1 MNAMNTE
8 TKKRKKNRGGDAQLE
23 MTPMIDVVFQLL
35 IFFIVTLN
43 QPDILSQFDALR
55 PSDDKSTEVKD
66 PPAAITIKGFPSR
79 PGLGAYF
86 FGNDQNRRTVTLD
99 QLRGVAAQMAK
110 VNRNQNVV
118 VNCTDTAPHGCL
130 VRVLDLLADAGLRS
144 VSVFSLDNGS
154 EKPW

>member
-1 MNAMNTE
+1 MADEN
-8 TKKRKKNRGGDAQLE
+8 KKGKNKGEEATLE

-55 PSDDKSTEVKD
+55 PAAQESREVQD
-66 PPAAITIKGFPSR
+66 PPASITIKGFPSH

-154 EKPW
+154 EKSW

>member
-1 MNAMNTE
+1 MAAKE
-8 TKKRKKNRGGDAQLE
+8 KKQRNKGDDANLE

-55 PSDDKSTEVKD
+55 PSDDKSSEVKD
-66 PPAAITIKGFPSR
+66 PPTSITIKGFPSH
-79 PGLGAYF
+79 PGLGAYL
-86 FGNDQNRRTVTLD
+86 FGSDENRRTVTLE
-99 QLRGVAAQMAK
+99 QLRGFAGQMAK
-110 VNRNQNVV
+110 ANRNQSVI
-118 VNCTDTAPHGCL
+118 VNCTDSAPHGCL
-130 VRVLDLLADAGLRS
+130 VRVLDLLADAGLHT

>member
-1 MNAMNTE
+1 MADEN
-8 TKKRKKNRGGDAQLE
+8 KKGKNKGEEATLE

-55 PSDDKSTEVKD
+55 PAAQESHEVQD
-66 PPAAITIKGFPSR
+66 PPAAITIKGFPAH

-130 VRVLDLLADAGLRS
+130 VRVLDLLADSGLRS
-144 VSVFSLDNGS
+144 VSVFSLDNGT

>member
-1 MNAMNTE
+1 MSAE
-8 TKKRKKNRGGDAQLE
+8 EKKRKKNRGGDAQLE

-55 PSDDKSTEVKD
+55 PSGETSSEVKD
-66 PPAAITIKGFPSR
+66 TPASITIKGFPSH
-79 PGLGAYF
+79 PGLGAYL
-86 FGNDQNRRTVTLD
+86 FGNDDNRRTVTLE
-99 QLRGVAAQMAK
+99 QLRGVAGQMAK
-110 VNRNQNVV
+110 VNRNQSVI
-118 VNCTDTAPHGCL
+118 VNCTDSAPHGCL
-130 VRVLDLLADAGLRS
+130 VRVLDLLADAGLHS

>member
-1 MNAMNTE
+1 MADEN
-8 TKKRKKNRGGDAQLE
+8 KKGKNKGEEATLE

-55 PSDDKSTEVKD
+55 PAAQESREVQD
-66 PPAAITIKGFPSR
+66 PPASITIKGFPSR

-118 VNCTDTAPHGCL
+118 VNCADTAPHGCL
-130 VRVLDLLADAGLRS
+130 VRVLDLLADSGLRS
-144 VSVFSLDNGS
+144 VSVFSLDNGT

>member
-1 MNAMNTE
+1 MADEN
-8 TKKRKKNRGGDAQLE
+8 KKGKNKGEEATLE

-55 PSDDKSTEVKD
+55 PAAQEPRDVVDQ
-66 PPAAITIKGFPSR
+66 PASITIKGFPSH
-79 PGLGAYF
+79 PGLGAYM
-86 FGNDQNRRTVTLD
+86 FGNDATRRTVTLE
-99 QLRGVAAQMAK
+99 QLRGFAGQMAK
-110 VNRNQNVV
+110 ANRNQSVV
-118 VNCTDTAPHGCL
+118 VNCTDSAPHGCL
-130 VRVLDLLADAGLRS
+130 VRVLDLLADAGLHT

>member
-1 MNAMNTE
+1 MADENKKGKNKGEEAM
-8 TKKRKKNRGGDAQLE
+8 LE

-55 PSDDKSTEVKD
+55 PAAQESREVQD
-66 PPAAITIKGFPSR
+66 PPASITIKGFPSH

-99 QLRGVAAQMAK
+99 QLRGVASQMAK

>member
-1 MNAMNTE
+1 MADEN
-8 TKKRKKNRGGDAQLE
+8 KKGKNKGEEATLE

-55 PSDDKSTEVKD
+55 PAAQESREVQD
-66 PPAAITIKGFPSR
+66 PPASITIKGFPSH

-99 QLRGVAAQMAK
+99 QLRGVASQMAK

-130 VRVLDLLADAGLRS
+130 VRVLDLLSDAGLRS

-154 EKPW
+154 GKPW

>member
-1 MNAMNTE
+1 MSDEN
-8 TKKRKKNRGGDAQLE
+8 KKGKNKGEEATLE
-23 MTPMIDVVFQLL
+23 MTPMIDVEFQLL

-55 PSDDKSTEVKD
+55 PAAQESREVQD
-66 PPAAITIKGFPSR
+66 PPASITIKGFPSH

-99 QLRGVAAQMAK
+99 QLRGVASQMAK

-130 VRVLDLLADAGLRS
+130 VRVLDLLSDAGLRS

-154 EKPW
+154 GKPW

>member
-1 MNAMNTE
+1 MSAE
-8 TKKRKKNRGGDAQLE
+8 EKKRKKNRGGDAQLE

-55 PSDDKSTEVKD
+55 PSGEERTEVKD
-66 PPAAITIKGFPSR
+66 PPAAITIKGFPSH

-86 FGNDQNRRTVTLD
+86 FGNDQNRRTVTLE
-99 QLRGVAAQMAK
+99 QLRGVAGQMAR
-110 VNRNQNVV
+110 VNRNQSVI
-118 VNCTDTAPHGCL
+118 VNCTDSAPHGCL

>member
-1 MNAMNTE
+1 MSAE
-8 TKKRKKNRGGDAQLE
+8 EKKRKKNRGGDAQLE

-55 PSDDKSTEVKD
+55 PSDDKSSEVKD
-66 PPAAITIKGFPSR
+66 TPASITIKGFPSH
-79 PGLGAYF
+79 PGLGAYL
-86 FGNDQNRRTVTLD
+86 FGNDDNRRTVTLE
-99 QLRGVAAQMAK
+99 QLRGFAGQMAK
-110 VNRNQNVV
+110 VNRNQSVV
-118 VNCTDTAPHGCL
+118 VNCTDSAPHGCL
-130 VRVLDLLADAGLRS
+130 VRVLDLLADAGLHT

>member
-1 MNAMNTE
+1 MAD
-8 TKKRKKNRGGDAQLE
+8 KKQKKKNKGDEATLE

-43 QPDILSQFDALR
+43 QPDILSQLEALR
-55 PSDDKSTEVKD
+55 PAPNPSPQEVVD
-66 PPAAITIKGFPSR
+66 PPSSITIKGFKTH
-79 PGLGAYF
+79 PGLGAYM
-86 FGNDQNRRTVTLD
+86 FGNDQNRRTVTLE
-99 QLRGVAAQMAK
+99 QLRGFAAQMARA
-110 VNRNQNVV
+110 NRNQSVV
-118 VNCTDTAPHGCL
+118 VNCTDSAPHGCL

>member
-1 MNAMNTE
+1 MSAE
-8 TKKRKKNRGGDAQLE
+8 EKKRKKNRGGDAQLE

-55 PSDDKSTEVKD
+55 PSDDKSSEVKD
-66 PPAAITIKGFPSR
+66 TPASITIKGVPSH
-79 PGLGAYF
+79 PGLGAYL
-86 FGNDQNRRTVTLD
+86 FGNDDNRRTVTLE
-99 QLRGVAAQMAK
+99 QLRGFAGQMAK
-110 VNRNQNVV
+110 ANRNQSVI
-118 VNCTDTAPHGCL
+118 VNCTDSAPHGCL
-130 VRVLDLLADAGLRS
+130 VRVLDLLADAGLHT

>member
-1 MNAMNTE
+1 MAEE

-43 QPDILSQFDALR
+43 QHDILSQFDALR
-55 PSDDKSTEVKD
+55 PSDDKSSEVKD
-66 PPAAITIKGFPSR
+66 TPASITIKGFPSH
-79 PGLGAYF
+79 PGLGAYL
-86 FGNDQNRRTVTLD
+86 FGNDDNRRTVTLE
-99 QLRGVAAQMAK
+99 QLRGVAGQMAR
-110 VNRNQNVV
+110 VNRNQSVI
-118 VNCTDTAPHGCL
+118 VNCTDSAPHGCL

>member
-1 MNAMNTE
+1 MSAE
-8 TKKRKKNRGGDAQLE
+8 EKKRKKNRGGDAQLE

-55 PSDDKSTEVKD
+55 PSDDKSSEVKD
-66 PPAAITIKGFPSR
+66 TPASITIKGFPSH
-79 PGLGAYF
+79 PGLGAYL
-86 FGNDQNRRTVTLD
+86 FGNDDNRRTVTLE
-99 QLRGVAAQMAK
+99 QLRGVAGQMAR
-110 VNRNQNVV
+110 VNRNQSVI
-118 VNCTDTAPHGCL
+118 VNCTDSAPHGCL
-130 VRVLDLLADAGLRS
+130 VRVLDLLADAGLRT

>member
-1 MNAMNTE
+1 MSAE
-8 TKKRKKNRGGDAQLE
+8 EKKRKKNRGGDAQLE

-55 PSDDKSTEVKD
+55 PSDDKSSEVKD
-66 PPAAITIKGFPSR
+66 TPASITIKGFPSH
-79 PGLGAYF
+79 PGLGAYL
-86 FGNDQNRRTVTLD
+86 FGNDDNRRTVTLE
-99 QLRGVAAQMAK
+99 QLRGVAGQMAR
-110 VNRNQNVV
+110 VNRNQSVI
-118 VNCTDTAPHGCL
+118 VNCTDSAPHGCL
-130 VRVLDLLADAGLRS
+130 VRVLDLLADAGLHT

>member
-1 MNAMNTE
+1 MTAE

-55 PSDDKSTEVKD
+55 PSGETSSEVKD
-66 PPAAITIKGFPSR
+66 PPASITIKGFPSH
-79 PGLGAYF
+79 PGLGAYL
-86 FGNDQNRRTVTLD
+86 FGSDDNRRTVTLE
-99 QLRGVAAQMAK
+99 QLRGFAGQMAK
-110 VNRNQNVV
+110 ANRNQSVI
-118 VNCTDTAPHGCL
+118 VNCTDSAPHGCL
-130 VRVLDLLADAGLRS
+130 VRVLDLLSDAGLRT

-154 EKPW
+154 DKPW

>member
-1 MNAMNTE
+1 MAD
-8 TKKRKKNRGGDAQLE
+8 KKQKKKNKGDEATLE

-43 QPDILSQFDALR
+43 QPDILSQLEALR
-55 PSDDKSTEVKD
+55 PAPNPSPTEVVD
-66 PPAAITIKGFPSR
+66 PPTSITIKGFPSH
-79 PGLGAYF
+79 PGLGAYL
-86 FGNDQNRRTVTLD
+86 FGSDDNRRTVTLE
-99 QLRGVAAQMAK
+99 QLRGFAAQMARA
-110 VNRNQNVV
+110 NRNQSVV
-118 VNCTDTAPHGCL
+118 VNCTDSAPHGCL

>member
-1 MNAMNTE
+1 MADE
-8 TKKRKKNRGGDAQLE
+8 TKKGKNKGEEATLE

-55 PSDDKSTEVKD
+55 PAAQESREVQD
-66 PPAAITIKGFPSR
+66 PPAAITIKGFPAH

-99 QLRGVAAQMAK
+99 QLRGVASQMAK

>member
-1 MNAMNTE
+1 MADEN
-8 TKKRKKNRGGDAQLE
+8 KKGKNKGEEATLE

-55 PSDDKSTEVKD
+55 PAAQESREVQD
-66 PPAAITIKGFPSR
+66 PPASITIQGFPSH

-99 QLRGVAAQMAK
+99 QLRGVASQMAK

-154 EKPW
+154 ETPW

>member
-1 MNAMNTE
+1 MADEN
-8 TKKRKKNRGGDAQLE
+8 KKGKNKGEEATLE

-66 PPAAITIKGFPSR
+66 PPAAITIKGFPAH

-86 FGNDQNRRTVTLD
+86 FGNDDNRRTVTLD

-130 VRVLDLLADAGLRS
+130 VRVLDLLADSGLRS

>member
-1 MNAMNTE
+1 MSAE
-8 TKKRKKNRGGDAQLE
+8 PKKQKNKGDEASLE

-55 PSDDKSTEVKD
+55 PAAQESREVQD
-66 PPAAITIKGFPSR
+66 PPASITIKGFPSR

-130 VRVLDLLADAGLRS
+130 VRVLDLLADSGLRS

>member
-1 MNAMNTE
+1 MADEN
-8 TKKRKKNRGGDAQLE
+8 KKGKNKGEEATLE

-55 PSDDKSTEVKD
+55 PAAQESHEVQD

-130 VRVLDLLADAGLRS
+130 VRVLDLLADSGLRS
-144 VSVFSLDNGS
+144 VSVFSLDNGT
-154 EKPW
+154 EKTW

>member
-1 MNAMNTE
+1 MSAE
-8 TKKRKKNRGGDAQLE
+8 SKKQKNKGEEASLE

-55 PSDDKSTEVKD
+55 PAAQESRDLVD
-66 PPAAITIKGFPSR
+66 PPASITIKGFPAH

-99 QLRGVAAQMAK
+99 QLRGVASQMAK

-154 EKPW
+154 EKTW

>member
-1 MNAMNTE
+1 MADEN
-8 TKKRKKNRGGDAQLE
+8 KKGKNKGEEATLE

-66 PPAAITIKGFPSR
+66 PPVAITIKGFPSR

-86 FGNDQNRRTVTLD
+86 FGNDVFVAPVIERKAKTRTVFLPEGQWVSFADGRDYDGGQEITFAARL
-99 QLRGVAAQMAK
+99 GVPTAFYRKESAFKEIFSEAAK
-110 VNRNQNVV
+110 
-118 VNCTDTAPHGCL
+118 
-130 VRVLDLLADAGLRS
+130 LL
-144 VSVFSLDNGS
+144 
-154 EKPW
+154 P